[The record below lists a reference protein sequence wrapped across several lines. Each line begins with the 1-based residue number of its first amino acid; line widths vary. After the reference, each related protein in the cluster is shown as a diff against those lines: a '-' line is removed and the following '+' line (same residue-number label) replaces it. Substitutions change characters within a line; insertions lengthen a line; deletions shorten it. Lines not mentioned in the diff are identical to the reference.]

1 MRKIGKIERINN
13 ILFATVLFALALF
26 MFVYEYAAIGAYAGT
41 LEQEERAGF
50 AVAMIIVYIFYYVFG
65 GFCLIVDAVCTFA
78 FTMSLK
84 NVLLNNGESKRR
96 IVIIVLKAVACVLIG
111 YFAGVTF
118 DTAHATILSKIV
130 YCVAAVCC
138 VASVVYSI
146 YSLCVCKAEKQKE
159 QEEITLQE
167 GDK

>member
-50 AVAMIIVYIFYYVFG
+50 AVAMIIMYIFYYVFG

-84 NVLLNNGESKRR
+84 NVLLNNGESK
-96 IVIIVLKAVACVLIG
+96 VISIPNIHITGVVKSTANKVVINVDLI
-111 YFAGVTF
+111 
-118 DTAHATILSKIV
+118 LP
-130 YCVAAVCC
+130 
-138 VASVVYSI
+138 
-146 YSLCVCKAEKQKE
+146 
-159 QEEITLQE
+159 
-167 GDK
+167 